1 MNNNNNGELEGGLKD
16 RGGGLIIFLPLK
28 RGAYKRGGLF
38 EGGWGVGEL
47 NRRFTVLKQSQLVTE

>member
-1 MNNNNNGELEGGLKD
+1 MNSNNGEVEGGLK
-16 RGGGLIIFLPLK
+16 RQVGGLIIFLPLK

-38 EGGWGVGEL
+38 EGGGGVGEL

>member
-16 RGGGLIIFLPLK
+16 MGWGGLIIFLPLK

-38 EGGWGVGEL
+38 EGGGGGG
-47 NRRFTVLKQSQLVTE
+47 T

>member
-16 RGGGLIIFLPLK
+16 MGWGGGGGLIIFLPLK

-38 EGGWGVGEL
+38 EGGGWGNLIEDL
-47 NRRFTVLKQSQLVTE
+47 RY